1 MCSPYLLQTMKL
13 SKIQHVILLV
23 SVGKIKAF
31 SSDTNKAFTG
41 VRFSLYP
48 NVAKEDPPS
57 LKQAVKSAVAGLGDL
72 GLEVRPDDVSSCMIG
87 PEPAL
92 FEALRAC
99 FAKACVTPDGNPR
112 GVSMQCT
119 FSAGCPGEDADQI
132 VPPPRIVTA
141 SQGNEFID
149 AAYLQPPRIAAQF
162 SVYPMGSLTYMDTIH
177 EVIQYAKT
185 SQSWKEGKSHFC
197 SFLDGD
203 GNEVFDVLRSS
214 FALARKSAGHVVMT
228 ATLTAN
234 KNAWPEEDRSHRKIE
249 PYES

>member
-1 MCSPYLLQTMKL
+1 MKL
-13 SKIQHVILLV
+13 SKIQRVILLV

-31 SSDTNKAFTG
+31 SSDANKAFTG

-57 LKQAVKSAVAGLGDL
+57 LKQAVKTAVSGLGEL
-72 GLEVRPDDVSSCMIG
+72 GLEVLPDDVSSCLIG

-92 FEALRAC
+92 FEALRVC
-99 FAKACVTPDGNPR
+99 FAKASVTPDGNPR

-119 FSAGCPGEDADQI
+119 FSAGFPGEDADQMA
-132 VPPPRIVTA
+132 PPPRTVTA
-141 SQGNEFID
+141 SPGKEFINV
-149 AAYLQPPRIAAQF
+149 AFLQPPRIAAQF

-177 EVIQYAKT
+177 DVIQNAKK

-234 KNAWPEEDRSHRKIE
+234 KNAWPEEDRSQRTIE
-249 PYES
+249 PHER